1 MHPGRL
7 LSTTPR
13 VVSAPCVLWVGPY
26 GASASYC
33 EYGVHLVHGGYSRL
47 LAAST
52 PRLVVTSVPCLF
64 VSSSR
69 RLLVSSSRR
78 LFVPSSLRLFV
89 SSSLPSSLRL
99 RLLASSSPRV

>member
-1 MHPGRL
+1 MRPGRL

-13 VVSAPCVLWVGPY
+13 GVSAPCALWVGPY

-89 SSSLPSSLRL
+89 APFVSSSSTPRL
-99 RLLASSSPRV
+99 FVP